1 MNRSLADWGR
11 VYLTGFSMGVADLV
25 PGVSGGTVAFIA
37 GIYDEL
43 LGTIAGVRLPL
54 LGQLRREGLMATWR
68 EANFTFLLVLL
79 AGVFTAV
86 AALAGLLHRLLEEEP
101 ERLWA
106 FFFGLVAASVPLVG
120 REIKR
125 WTAQRWVLASIG
137 LAAAGLITSLPP
149 LMQSDHPAFLFA
161 CGAVAICAM
170 ILPGISGSFLLLI
183 LGAYAAVIG
192 ALKSF
197 DVFRIGVFG
206 AGAVVGLLGFSRV
219 LKRLLE
225 ARRAATL
232 SVLTGFLLGSL
243 NALWPWKREVR
254 ELYTHSDGR
263 VEYFR
268 VNAAVG
274 EDVWAL
280 VALGV
285 AGAVL
290 VWGLDR
296 VGRSVKAG
304 RS

>member
-1 MNRSLADWGR
+1 MNRTAADWIR

-37 GIYDEL
+37 GVYDEL
-43 LGTIAGVRLPL
+43 LGTIAGMRFSL
-54 LGQLRREGLMATWR
+54 LGQLRREGVAATWR
-68 EANFTFLLVLL
+68 SANLTFLVVLL
-79 AGVFTAV
+79 AGVFSAV
-86 AALAGLLHRLLEEEP
+86 ASLAGLLHSLLEEEP
-101 ERLWA
+101 ERLWG

-137 LAAAGLITSLPP
+137 LAAAGIITSLPP

-197 DVFRIGVFG
+197 DVTRIAVFG

-225 ARRAATL
+225 ERRAATL

-243 NALWPWKREVR
+243 NALWPWKEAVR

-268 VNAAVG
+268 VNAPVG
-274 EDVWAL
+274 EDVVPL
-280 VALGV
+280 VALAV

-290 VWGLDR
+290 VLGLDR
-296 VGRSVKAG
+296 MGRMAKSR

>member
-1 MNRSLADWGR
+1 MNRSLGDWGR

-43 LGTIAGVRLPL
+43 LGTIAGVRFAL
-54 LGQLRREGLMATWR
+54 LTQLRNEGVVATWR
-68 EANFTFLLVLL
+68 SANLTFLVVLL
-79 AGVFTAV
+79 AGVLTAV

-125 WTAQRWVLASIG
+125 WTAQRWVLATIG

-197 DVFRIGVFG
+197 DLVRIGVFG

-219 LKRLLE
+219 LKRLLDE
-225 ARRAATL
+225 RRAATL

-243 NALWPWKREVR
+243 NALWPWKEAVR

-263 VEYFR
+263 IEYFR
-268 VNAAVG
+268 VNAGVG

-280 VALGV
+280 IALAV
-285 AGAVL
+285 AGAALVL
-290 VWGLDR
+290 GLDGL
-296 VGRSVKAG
+296 GRMVKG
-304 RS
+304 QRS

>member
-43 LGTIAGVRLPL
+43 LGTIAGVRWPL
-54 LGQLRREGLMATWR
+54 IGQLRREGLAATWR
-68 EANFTFLLVLL
+68 KANFTFLAVLL
-79 AGVFTAV
+79 SGVFSAV
-86 AALAGLLHRLLEEEP
+86 GALAGLLHRLLEEEP

-197 DVFRIGVFG
+197 DVLRIAVFG
-206 AGAVVGLLGFSRV
+206 AGAVGGLLGFSRV

-243 NALWPWKREVR
+243 NALWPWKRAVR
-254 ELYTHSDGR
+254 ALYTHSDGR

-280 VALGV
+280 LALGV